1 MARALDVA
9 AFRLV
14 VGGVSYRRRAPRP
27 GMLQFGR
34 RRQLQIEIKARAAP
48 GVGLHTQLR
57 PHGADELAADR
68 EPQSRTREAVARPAR
83 VATERLVQTAPRLPT
98 DPPPPLAPAKLPTGP
113 PLRPGADLN
122 EPLIGEP

>member
-48 GVGLHTQLR
+48 GVGLHSQLR

-68 EPQSRTREAVARPAR
+68 EPQSRAREAVARPAR
-83 VATERLVQTAPRLPT
+83 AATERLPDAAHALRAIRAP
-98 DPPPPLAPAKLPTGP
+98 
-113 PLRPGADLN
+113 
-122 EPLIGEP
+122 